1 MPHSLCSMKH
11 LLSIFQHAPTMAKG
25 QSQNSI
31 SNDKSYLP
39 HPWERS
45 YSKGSLKAVTKGGL

>member
-1 MPHSLCSMKH
+1 MKH